1 MPSELRSALA
11 SRPSSAARGSL
22 STSRCGSGGSSP
34 CHGSESSGS
43 SEAKWWERWNVT
55 GVVVTLS
62 KIPTEV
68 WSGGSE
74 SRSTRLPGP
83 VLDRSDHLGLGVGIG
98 VHVRPLLRHQR
109 PLGLLIE
116 VTILG
121 VLAQVVAQQQIVVG
135 FRCATGED
143 VHVYVALGCAHH
155 PVSGLAHPQFI
166 ACAQK
171 WVEVVLLGGDVVD
184 TDEDVDDRK
193 STSLNSSH

>member
-11 SRPSSAARGSL
+11 SRPSSSARGAV
-22 STSRCGSGGSSP
+22 STSSCGSGVSSP
-34 CHGSESSGS
+34 CHGSESAGS

-116 VTILG
+116 VTILC
-121 VLAQVVAQQQIVVG
+121 VLALVVVQPQIVVG
-135 FRCATGED
+135 FRCATGVD
-143 VHVYVALGCAHH
+143 VHVTVALGCAHH
-155 PVSGLAHPQFI
+155 TVSGLAHPQFI
-166 ACAQK
+166 RSEERR
-171 WVEVVLLGGDVVD
+171 VG
-184 TDEDVDDRK
+184 
-193 STSLNSSH
+193 